1 MPEKEPSERSYS
13 RDAESDIESPQES
26 TTGKPGRKK
35 NPKCVIHK
43 LSILLARHPAYV
55 WQSSSQAARRDQN
68 RIAQREFRLR
78 KQQRIRDLE
87 ARVEILSGGK
97 DEAMSEM
104 RNILKGM
111 PSSISGSGR
120 GSFGIDLMTENQ
132 TLRNLLKSLS
142 SFIGE
147 GAGGL
152 LPKLGWELNDF
163 NNFINRTETD
173 TAWEGYQKR
182 KKAAASA
189 EVLLNPG
196 QKRPAEDDA
205 SSSKKPRTSD
215 ASETAYPMLLPMGS
229 TPPSAPMYS
238 SRPHEGPGMF
248 SDMLRN
254 QGPGGSPMFMQ
265 QPTSASSSP
274 QFGNQTTGTQPY
286 QSTYIPNGPMGIDT
300 SLPPISFPS
309 SSSAPPRSN
318 TAQSGTP
325 DQFEDDEDPNKNEA
339 YKLIHYHLDN
349 FKRNSAYCLPS
360 SLRPTLVQRTVPHE
374 SVIDRI
380 LHPELRD
387 RMILLRNRFDLVD
400 CLLDYRNNVTI
411 HGDDVLAHS
420 NWEIG
425 EKWLRK
431 YGFLVDQATL
441 SIMNRWRR
449 ERGEPE
455 IRLSELTGNEHTPG
469 ST

>member
-1 MPEKEPSERSYS
+1 MAEKDSSERSFS
-13 RDAESDIESPQES
+13 RDPESDIESPQD
-26 TTGKPGRKK
+26 TTSGKPGRKK
-35 NPKCVIHK
+35 NPN
-43 LSILLARHPAYV
+43 
-55 WQSSSQAARRDQN
+55 SQAARRDQN

-104 RNILKGM
+104 RNILK
-111 PSSISGSGR
+111 
-120 GSFGIDLMTENQ
+120 DLMTENQ

-152 LPKLGWELNDF
+152 LPKLGWELSDF
-163 NNFINRTETD
+163 NNFVNRSETD

-182 KKAAASA
+182 KKASASA

-196 QKRPAEDDA
+196 QKRPAEDNN
-205 SSSKKPRTSD
+205 SSGSKKPRTSD
-215 ASETAYPMLLPMGS
+215 ASETAYSMLLPMGS
-229 TPPSAPMYS
+229 TSTNGSMYS
-238 SRPHEGPGMF
+238 ARPHEGPGMF

-265 QPTSASSSP
+265 PSGSATSSP
-274 QFGNQTTGTQPY
+274 QFGSQTTGTQPY
-286 QSTYIPNGPMGIDT
+286 QSTYIPSGPMGIDN
-300 SLPPISFPS
+300 SLPPISFS
-309 SSSAPPRSN
+309 SSSPSVPSRSN
-318 TAQSGTP
+318 TGNTAQTGTP
-325 DQFEDDEDPNKNEA
+325 EQFDEDEDPNKNEA

-387 RMILLRNRFDLVD
+387 RMILLRSRFDLVD

-411 HGDDVLAHS
+411 HGDDVLAHN
-420 NWEIG
+420 NWELG

-431 YGFLVDQATL
+431 YGFLVDQTTL
-441 SIMNRWRR
+441 NIMNRWRR

-455 IRLSELTGNEHTPG
+455 LRSSDLGGSEHTPG
-469 ST
+469 SA

>member
-1 MPEKEPSERSYS
+1 MPSMPEKEPSERSYS
-13 RDAESDIESPQES
+13 RDAESDVESPQES
-26 TTGKPGRKK
+26 TGKPGRKK
-35 NPKCVIHK
+35 NPN
-43 LSILLARHPAYV
+43 
-55 WQSSSQAARRDQN
+55 SQAARRDQN

-104 RNILKGM
+104 RNILK
-111 PSSISGSGR
+111 
-120 GSFGIDLMTENQ
+120 DLMTENQ

-182 KKAAASA
+182 KKASASA

-215 ASETAYPMLLPMGS
+215 ASETAYPMLMPMSS

-274 QFGNQTTGTQPY
+274 QFGNQTTGNQSY

-318 TAQSGTP
+318 TAQSATP

>member
-1 MPEKEPSERSYS
+1 MPESSERSLS
-13 RDAESDIESPQES
+13 KDIDSDPESPETQS
-26 TTGKPGRKK
+26 APGKPGRKK
-35 NPKCVIHK
+35 NPN
-43 LSILLARHPAYV
+43 
-55 WQSSSQAARRDQN
+55 SQAARRDQN

-97 DEAMSEM
+97 DEAMGEM
-104 RNILKGM
+104 RNILK
-111 PSSISGSGR
+111 
-120 GSFGIDLMTENQ
+120 DLMQENQ
-132 TLRNLLKSLS
+132 TLRNLLRSLS
-142 SFIGE
+142 GFIGD

-152 LPKLGWELNDF
+152 LTKLGWDMSDF

-173 TAWEGYQKR
+173 TAWEGYQRR

-196 QKRPAEDDA
+196 QKRAAEEDL

-215 ASETAYPMLLPMGS
+215 GSETFSMLLPMGS
-229 TPPSAPMYS
+229 ATSNTTMYS

-248 SDMLRN
+248 SDVLRN
-254 QGPGGSPMFMQ
+254 GAPGTSPMFMQ
-265 QPTSASSSP
+265 QPSGPANSSP
-274 QFGNQTTGTQPY
+274 QFATPTATQSYQTGYSP
-286 QSTYIPNGPMGIDT
+286 SGSMGIDN
-300 SLPPISFPS
+300 SLPPMNY
-309 SSSAPPRSN
+309 SSASPPVSTLPSRS
-318 TAQSGTP
+318 TTQPQPATP
-325 DQFEDDEDPNKNEA
+325 DHFDDDEDPNKNEA

-380 LHPELRD
+380 LHPEVRD
-387 RMILLRNRFDLVD
+387 RMILYRNRFDLVD

-431 YGFLVDQATL
+431 YGYLVDPATL
-441 SIMNRWRR
+441 NIMNRWRR

-455 IRLSELTGNEHTPG
+455 IRLSDLANSETTPG
-469 ST
+469 AS